1 MLPCS
6 KSVQL
11 ASDSTRPILLR
22 RSPNT
27 GLLQTVCPRLCKRPA
42 RTAPKKGARF
52 KQRVAIGR
60 LSSKTIRRLSCS
72 DPPFAAL
79 SFAPHCG
86 ELPLFADRLWH
97 MVHNHPV
104 PVVALTT
111 SCPPLHMA
119 MANFLPS
126 GAFLLLPSLPFFAS
140 PFALCAASA
149 FHRDASDL

>member
-11 ASDSTRPILLR
+11 ASDPTRPILLR

-42 RTAPKKGARF
+42 RTAPKKGARL

-60 LSSKTIRRLSCS
+60 LSSRTIRRLSCS

-86 ELPLFADRLWH
+86 ELPLFRRPPMAH
-97 MVHNHPV
+97 GTQP
-104 PVVALTT
+104 
-111 SCPPLHMA
+111 SCPRGRSDNVMPPVAHGYGQLFA
-119 MANFLPS
+119 Q
-126 GAFLLLPSLPFFAS
+126 GTFLLLPSLPFFA
-140 PFALCAASA
+140 L
-149 FHRDASDL
+149 